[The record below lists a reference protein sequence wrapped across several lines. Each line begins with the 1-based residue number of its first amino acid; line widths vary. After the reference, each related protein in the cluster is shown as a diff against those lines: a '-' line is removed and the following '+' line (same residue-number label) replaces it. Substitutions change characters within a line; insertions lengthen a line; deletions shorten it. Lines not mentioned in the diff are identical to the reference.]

1 MYIERHIEQQLL
13 EAAKNN
19 PVLIVCGQRQVGK
32 STMLCH
38 IKEEKRRYV
47 TLDDVKALN
56 LAVRDSAL
64 FFETYGNCLLID
76 EIQRA
81 PQLLLE
87 IKRIVDEDKLRGR
100 KERASFWLTGSQKF
114 ELMQGVSESLAGR
127 AAVFE
132 LSSLTTAEL
141 ENRTAELF
149 SADLE
154 ILKKRTVAM
163 KKKTAKEIYDRIFQG
178 GMPVLCAENA
188 DRERYYADYVNTY
201 LERDV
206 KELAQ
211 VGSLTAF
218 YDFLVYMAARTGQE
232 LKYEDIARSIGI
244 SSPTA
249 KNWVSILERSGV
261 ILLLRPYFSNLT
273 NRLVKTPKIYFTDT
287 GLAAWL
293 CRWETA
299 DVLKNGAMDGA
310 FLETYVV
317 TEIWKNCLNN
327 GKRPNL
333 YYYRD
338 IDKHE
343 TDLLLAGADRIY
355 PIEIKK
361 NKLPTVSE
369 KNLHALDKLKMKIEP
384 EIIICLCDELMPLS
398 REAWM
403 CPVSVI

>member
-1 MYIERHIEQQLL
+1 MYIRRHMEQQLL
-13 EAAKNN
+13 KAAEHN

-47 TLDDVKALN
+47 TLDDAKALN
-56 LAVRDSAL
+56 LALKDSAL

-87 IKRIVDEDKLRGR
+87 IKRIVDGEKLKG
-100 KERASFWLTGSQKF
+100 KSEASFWLTGSQKF

-141 ENRTAELF
+141 ENRPAELF

-154 ILKKRTVAM
+154 ILKKRTAAM
-163 KKKTAKEIYDRIFQG
+163 KMKSAKEIYERIFQG

-188 DRERYYADYVNTY
+188 DRERYYSDYVNTY
-201 LERDV
+201 LERDI

-218 YDFLVYMAARTGQE
+218 FDFLVYMAARTGQE

-244 SSPTA
+244 SAPTA

-273 NRLVKTPKIYFTDT
+273 SRLVKTPKVYFTDT

-299 DVLKNGAMDGA
+299 EVLMNGAMDGA

-317 TEIWKNCLNN
+317 TEIWKSCLNS

-338 IDKHE
+338 VDKRE
-343 TDLLLAGADRIY
+343 IDLLLAGADRIY

-361 NKLPTVSE
+361 NKLPAVSE
-369 KNLHALDKLKMKIEP
+369 RNLRALGRLKMKIEP
-384 EIIICLCDELMPLS
+384 ELIICLCDELMPLS
-398 REAWM
+398 REVWM
-403 CPVSVI
+403 CPASVI

>member
-1 MYIERHIEQQLL
+1 MYIRRHMERQLL
-13 EAAKNN
+13 KAAEHN

-47 TLDDVKALN
+47 TLDDAKALN
-56 LAVRDSAL
+56 LALKDSAL

-87 IKRIVDEDKLRGR
+87 IKRIVDG
-100 KERASFWLTGSQKF
+100 ERLNGKSEASFWLTGSQKF

-141 ENRTAELF
+141 ENRPAELF
-149 SADLE
+149 SAELE
-154 ILKKRTVAM
+154 VLKKRTAVM
-163 KKKTAKEIYDRIFQG
+163 KTKSAKEIYERIFQG

-188 DRERYYADYVNTY
+188 DRERYYSDYVNTY
-201 LERDV
+201 LERDI

-218 YDFLVYMAARTGQE
+218 FDFLVYMAARTGQE

-244 SSPTA
+244 SAPTA

-273 NRLVKTPKIYFTDT
+273 SRLVKTPKVYFTDT

-299 DVLKNGAMDGA
+299 EVLMNGAMDGA

-317 TEIWKNCLNN
+317 TEIWKSCLNS

-338 IDKHE
+338 VDKRE
-343 TDLLLAGADRIY
+343 IDLLLAGADRIY

-361 NKLPTVSE
+361 NKLPAVSE
-369 KNLHALDKLKMKIEP
+369 RNLRALGRLKMKIEP
-384 EIIICLCDELMPLS
+384 ELIICLCDELMPLS
-398 REAWM
+398 REVWM
-403 CPVSVI
+403 CPASVI